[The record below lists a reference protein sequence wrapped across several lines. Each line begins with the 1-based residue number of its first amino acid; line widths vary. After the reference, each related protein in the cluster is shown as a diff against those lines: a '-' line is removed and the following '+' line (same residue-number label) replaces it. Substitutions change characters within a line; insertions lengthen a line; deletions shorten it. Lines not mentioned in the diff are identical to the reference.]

1 MGFYKWLHDALA
13 GPPHVDDSDRNE
25 GPEIDAAMA
34 ADFSAANK
42 GEADAVKGMERG
54 TLGGALP
61 GKAGSEAAEAAEDDL
76 QSEEPPSAL

>member
-1 MGFYKWLHDALA
+1 
-13 GPPHVDDSDRNE
+13 
-25 GPEIDAAMA
+25 MA

>member
-1 MGFYKWLHDALA
+1 MGFFKWLHDALA
-13 GPPHVDDSDRNE
+13 GPPHVNDSDRDE

-34 ADFSAANK
+34 ADFSAANE
-42 GEADAVKGMERG
+42 GDAAVRRMGSG
-54 TLGGALP
+54 TLGGVLP